1 MTSPARF
8 HEVYDHLP
16 TADDKR
22 LFLAGFVGAISY
34 YISQETINHCIDTA
48 IKVSGKPAGTRC
60 QNGNAYEMDL
70 QRRR

>member
-1 MTSPARF
+1 MTIPNRF
-8 HEVYDHLP
+8 HEIYDHLP

-48 IKVSGKPAGTRC
+48 LKVSGKPAVTRVSERER
-60 QNGNAYEMDL
+60 A
-70 QRRR
+70 